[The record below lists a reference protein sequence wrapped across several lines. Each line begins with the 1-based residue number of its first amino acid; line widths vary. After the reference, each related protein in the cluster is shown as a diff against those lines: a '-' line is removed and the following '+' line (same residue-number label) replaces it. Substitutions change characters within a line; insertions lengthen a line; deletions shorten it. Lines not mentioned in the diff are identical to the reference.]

1 MFKVTLSA
9 CQNPDFPRRSDLPA
23 RTTAEVAA
31 LWEAAEVCQRFI
43 EGHGLGG
50 GNWSGGQVRDAVT
63 GKLVAL
69 VSYNGRVWTTE
80 RRWQDRKE
88 IALERSAS

>member
-1 MFKVTLSA
+1 MFTVTLSA

-31 LWEAAEVCQRFI
+31 LQEASELCQRFI
-43 EGHGLGG
+43 ERHGLGG
-50 GNWSGGQVRDAVT
+50 GNWSGGQVRDAIT
-63 GKLVAL
+63 GKMVAL
-69 VSYNGRVWTTE
+69 VSYNGRVWTPE

-88 IALERSAS
+88 IALEGSVS